1 MNALL
6 RAALIVP
13 VLGLAACVS
22 VPPGPSMASM
32 PGRGKTNDQFQGDDI
47 ECRNFATAQV
57 GGVSPQDAAANSAVG
72 SAVLGTAIGALAG
85 AAIGGSSHGA
95 AVGAGVGLVAGTAAG
110 AGYANASAYHVQR
123 HYDTSYW
130 QCMYAKGHKVP
141 APRRAAAPYPREP
154 YYNPPPPPPYR

>member
-1 MNALL
+1 MNAFL

-13 VLGLAACVS
+13 VLGLTACVS
-22 VPPGPSMASM
+22 VPPGPSMASL
-32 PGRGKTNDQFQGDDI
+32 PGTGKSDNQFQADDI
-47 ECRNFATAQV
+47 DCRNFATAQV

-130 QCMYAKGHKVP
+130 QCMYARGHKVP
-141 APRRAAAPYPREP
+141 GSRRAASPPPRDP
-154 YYNPPPPPPYR
+154 YYNPPPPPYR